1 VERAVAAAAAAR
13 EAAAAAEAALV
24 TAKAVATQLLK
35 GKEEDRSQ
43 LARLLDDAQFAR
55 AAAAAA
61 EAARDA
67 AQVHADPCSRLR
79 NTYKSIA
86 ELMYHRDLNA

>member
-1 VERAVAAAAAAR
+1 MAAAAAAR

-67 AQVHADPCSRLR
+67 AQVQASSRTHVPIELIRGFRDPL
-79 NTYKSIA
+79 
-86 ELMYHRDLNA
+86 YH